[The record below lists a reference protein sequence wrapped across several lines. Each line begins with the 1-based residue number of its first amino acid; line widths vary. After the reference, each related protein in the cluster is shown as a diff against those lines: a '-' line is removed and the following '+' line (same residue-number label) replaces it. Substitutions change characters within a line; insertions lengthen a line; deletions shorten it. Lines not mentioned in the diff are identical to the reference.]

1 MNKFSDQ
8 LFDDLMQKHGP
19 ELAATR
25 VTPTPRRRVAHPVR
39 LAAVAGGVGAVA
51 IGLGVGLT
59 VPGGGTPAYA
69 VTANAN
75 GTVTLD
81 VYSQSGIA
89 GANAALRNMG
99 DGQVVVVPVEAGCQS
114 ITSLPLVSSS
124 TKYMFTQIN
133 GTDID
138 PNGKITLNPHD
149 TPKGEIVLVPVEPIG
164 KNTFALGSPPTV
176 ETINGA
182 KGLVIKIG
190 VLTRPGAPSCV
201 SVPKSSLG
209 SAAIQSAQG

>member
-19 ELAATR
+19 ELATTR
-25 VTPTPRRRVAHPVR
+25 VPTAPRRRVAHPVR
-39 LAAVAGGVGAVA
+39 LAVAGGVGAVA

-59 VPGGGTPAYA
+59 VPGSGTLAYA

-81 VYSQSGIA
+81 VYSESGIA

-99 DGQVVVVPVEAGCQS
+99 DGQVVVVPVEASCRS

-138 PNGKITLNPHD
+138 PNGKITLNPHG
-149 TPKGEIVLVPVEPIG
+149 TPKGDIVLVPVEPIG

-201 SVPKSSLG
+201 SVPESSL
-209 SAAIQSAQG
+209 SSTAIQSNQG